1 MSQATDLDPLGSP
14 GSPSN
19 AAVDTRA
26 PAEARLQLRRIV
38 PTDRMQV
45 LRWVLLGGYLVV
57 YLWWLRA
64 RGLPIDRI
72 SVTISLAIFLFCAFV
87 GKSWKA
93 WVVLVVDVVLYAAMW
108 LAYEQTRTAAY
119 TLGMPLQVESVRNID
134 RFLFWGNDPNVVL
147 QQHFWHADVRW
158 WDQVASTIYYTH
170 FVVPIV
176 VIAVLWA
183 ANRRQWLRFM
193 RRFATLLAVA
203 CVMFVLLPT
212 VPPWMAS
219 SRKFN
224 YRLIPQLERKT
235 YRGFYDLG
243 FKGFVGDW
251 QKALEWGNPVAAMP
265 SLHSAFSLIVPAF
278 FLPWLKPKWL
288 KALALCFPVAML
300 TSLVYLGEHWVI
312 DGLVGWTIV
321 GGSFM
326 LWSRLER
333 WQRHRKAD
341 LATAALDISPTAEVF
356 V

>member
-1 MSQATDLDPLGSP
+1 MSQATDLDPSGPLEPRSTTEVAVPASGGS
-14 GSPSN
+14 G
-19 AAVDTRA
+19 VH
-26 PAEARLQLRRIV
+26 LRDVV
-38 PTDRMQV
+38 PIDRMHV
-45 LRWVLLGGYLVV
+45 LRSVLLGGYLVV

-72 SVTISLAIFLFCAFV
+72 SVTISLAIFLFCAFI

-93 WVVLVVDVVLYAAMW
+93 WVVLIVDVVLYAAMW

-119 TLGMPLQVESVRNID
+119 TMGMPLQVESVRNID

-147 QQHFWHADVRW
+147 QRHFWHADIRW

-170 FVVPIV
+170 FVLPIV

-203 CVMFVLLPT
+203 CLMFVLLPT
-212 VPPWMAS
+212 VPPWMAG
-219 SRKFN
+219 SRKFS
-224 YRLIPQLERKT
+224 YGIIAPLERKT

-278 FLPWLKPKWL
+278 FLPWLRPRWL
-288 KALALCFPVAML
+288 KVLALCFPVAML

-312 DGLVGWTIV
+312 DGLVGWSIV
-321 GGSFM
+321 GGSFV

-333 WQRHRKAD
+333 WQRCRKAD
-341 LATAALDISPTAEVF
+341 LATAALDLSPTAGVCG
-356 V
+356 

>member
-1 MSQATDLDPLGSP
+1 
-14 GSPSN
+14 
-19 AAVDTRA
+19 
-26 PAEARLQLRRIV
+26 
-38 PTDRMQV
+38 
-45 LRWVLLGGYLVV
+45 
-57 YLWWLRA
+57 
-64 RGLPIDRI
+64 
-72 SVTISLAIFLFCAFV
+72 
-87 GKSWKA
+87 
-93 WVVLVVDVVLYAAMW
+93 MW

-203 CVMFVLLPT
+203 CLMFVLLPT

-321 GGSFM
+321 GGSFL

-333 WQRHRKAD
+333 WQRRRKAD
-341 LATAALDISPTAEVF
+341 LATAALDMSPTAEVF
-356 V
+356 G